1 MNIIFYVFGSDEP
14 SKHMIASECSF
25 MSGDLNE
32 AYEKYAQYCLEN
44 RWEHC
49 YLVVDFGLSKPKM
62 FSVSSLDVNNDNN
75 IIPFFIIGEYHAK
88 SDNREIIRR
97 DSCITKLNNGFEH
110 EFVDNLA
117 AIREFMYFYSKDIDV
132 SLGIVYQKIVEDN
145 ICIFERRIADTKTLM
160 NNTKPRYVRRFNL
173 NISDWKPLPLTE
185 ARFVTFVIDDNNK
198 KYTVSSS

>member
-25 MSGDLNE
+25 MSGDLDE

-49 YLVVDFGLSKPKM
+49 YLVVDFGLSKPKL
-62 FSVSSLDVNNDNN
+62 FSISSLDVDND

-97 DSCITKLNNGFEH
+97 DSCITKLDNGFEH
-110 EFVDNLA
+110 EFIDNLA
-117 AIREFMYFYSKDIDV
+117 AMREFLYFFNKDIDV
-132 SLGIVYQKIVEDN
+132 SLGIVYQKVIEDN
-145 ICIFERRIADTKTLM
+145 ICIFERKIADTKSIMKT
-160 NNTKPRYVRRFNL
+160 TKPKYVRRFNL
-173 NISDWKPLPLTE
+173 SMSDWKPIPLTE
-185 ARFVTFVIDDNNK
+185 GRFVTFVINNNNK
-198 KYTVSSS
+198 YVVSSS